1 LTDGG
6 ALDPWAEW
14 LVRTRFAGWS
24 DEDVRDALAGLEA
37 TRDRVLDRAAI
48 RSGDIVVDVGAG
60 TGLLTFGALTMVGDG
75 WVVAVDPSVDCVEE
89 LRRLAHEASAAGIQY
104 LLGDAETLPLP
115 DASVDVVITRSGLI
129 YLADTSGAAAEFHRV
144 LRSGGR
150 VSVFEPVNRRG
161 DCVAGVVDWTP
172 LGDDLARRVREEA
185 EAAAATSVLMRFDE
199 ERFARELGE
208 VGFADVEVAAEE
220 PVEEWS
226 VTEESVDL
234 RLDAVGAPGQPTLR
248 ERWQAAFEPGELEV
262 LVGHLKGLSGTT
274 LRFRRPQAFLA
285 ARKT

>member
-14 LVRTRFAGWS
+14 LVRTRFAGWP
-24 DEDVRDALAGLEA
+24 DEDVRNALAGLEA
-37 TRDRVLDRAAI
+37 TRDRVLERAAI

-60 TGLLTFGALTMVGDG
+60 TGLLTFGALPMVGDG
-75 WVVAVDPSVDCVEE
+75 WVVAVEPSVDCLEE
-89 LRRLAHEASAAGIQY
+89 LRRLAREASASGIQY

-115 DASVDVVITRSGLI
+115 DASVDVVMTQSLLI

-144 LRSGGR
+144 LHSGGR
-150 VSVFEPVNRRG
+150 VSVYEPVARRG
-161 DCVAGVVDWTP
+161 DYIAGVVDWSP

-199 ERFARELGE
+199 ERFAQELAE
-208 VGFADVEVAAEE
+208 AGFVNVDVAAEE

-226 VTEESVDL
+226 VTEASVDL
-234 RLDAVGAPGQPTLR
+234 RLDAVGAPGQSTLR
-248 ERWQAAFEPGELEV
+248 ERWQAAFEPGEREA
-262 LVGHLKGLSGTT
+262 LVGHLKGLSGMT
-274 LRFRRPQAFLA
+274 LRLRRPQAFVA